1 MGGGDGNEVCLIVVV
16 FYCIVWKVFVVLF
29 MYYFNYFEWGFVFV
43 VVVVDL
49 VSVLVILI
57 LFCVEVLFFKKDNWC
72 EIIYEWVMFELE
84 MSLSNMVKLC
94 GRMKLK

>member
-43 VVVVDL
+43 VIVVDL

-72 EIIYEWVMFELE
+72 EII
-84 MSLSNMVKLC
+84 
-94 GRMKLK
+94 